1 MVIAMQTWMSKYI
14 NRDEFLTWFL
24 DEQEYVDAM
33 FVQIVMFNFGEW
45 INTNDLPTD
54 VDLPLDYLGRGE
66 TADME

>member
-1 MVIAMQTWMSKYI
+1 MIAMQTWMSKYI

>member
-1 MVIAMQTWMSKYI
+1 MQTWMSKYI